1 MSFAIVG
8 AGIAA
13 AGGAYS
19 IYRGVK
25 QDRDARRLREGAQDP
40 GYEVNHALVDN
51 ARMMQERYGNY
62 TLPGYESMREN
73 VRSSASGAFSQGV
86 QGATSSGDV
95 LDLAARI
102 AYGQQQGL
110 NQVEGMNAQGRDQAF
125 MQYMGANAQAGQQYQ
140 QVNEYERQRY
150 REQLMEAGALQ
161 QAGNVNI
168 GQGIDS
174 LSTIGSAMALR
185 EMNRRDNQTGGAPYT
200 VNNQGSIFGG
210 QQSNTTPN
218 IPINSPQ
225 AGANASS
232 LVENEYRKLLRE
244 SLMSRATTPSITPL
258 IR

>member
-40 GYEVNHALVDN
+40 GYEVNQALVDN

-110 NQVEGMNAQGRDQAF
+110 NQVEGMNAQGRDQSF

-140 QVNEYERQRY
+140 LSNEYERQRY

-174 LSTIGSAMALR
+174 LATIGSAMALR
-185 EMNRRDNQTGGAPYT
+185 EMNRRDNHPDLPPV

-218 IPINSPQ
+218 VPINSPQ